1 MVNILEVLNRITDL
15 LAMAFY
21 FILFYLKER
30 RVNMNDK
37 AKEKRNEYM
46 RNYRRKNKEKI
57 KIIQDRYW
65 EKKAVPQ

>member
-1 MVNILEVLNRITDL
+1 
-15 LAMAFY
+15 
-21 FILFYLKER
+21 
-30 RVNMNDK
+30 MNDK